1 MSVYEKE
8 RERGGGGAE
17 RTEGGG
23 VEGGEGLTLAVY
35 ILQEVHVSL
44 VID

>member
-8 RERGGGGAE
+8 RGGGDTE

-23 VEGGEGLTLAVY
+23 VKGGEGLTLAVY
-35 ILQEVHVSL
+35 VLQEVHVSL